1 MKPFQLSRF
10 LQRLLF
16 RQVNKRQKKK
26 LETKARQYLDQ
37 CSKDQEKLQGSNGVP
52 SEFDLDFEFNAD
64 PSKYLEEIK
73 LTVKKHKSLNENL
86 KRFLHVEFEDTE

>member
-1 MKPFQLSRF
+1 MK
-10 LQRLLF
+10 LF

-37 CSKDQEKLQGSNGVP
+37 CSKDQEKLQNSKGIQ
-52 SEFDLDFEFNAD
+52 SEFDLDFEFQAD

-73 LTVKKHKSLNENL
+73 MTVKKNKSLNENF
-86 KRFLHVEFEDTE
+86 KRFLHVEFEDNE